1 MLNIYVINHPV
12 KTMVFA
18 TSMKTAVGVYL
29 NDVIKES
36 QFTDDS
42 GKAVLSLFKTDEPD
56 AVDILNASNYF
67 DDNEQAWDAVQDAL
81 HNDMATIYVL
91 DDDPVEE

>member
-1 MLNIYVINHPV
+1 MLNIYVINEPV

-36 QFTDDS
+36 QFTDDA

-56 AVDILNASNYF
+56 AVDILNASHYF

-91 DDDPVEE
+91 DDDPVE

>member
-1 MLNIYVINHPV
+1 MLNIYVINNPV

-36 QFTDDS
+36 QFTNNS
-42 GKAVLSLFKTDEPD
+42 GHAMLSIYKVDEPD
-56 AVDILNASNYF
+56 AVDIINEAKYF
-67 DDNEQAWDAVQDAL
+67 DNDEAAWDAIQDAL